1 MNFCN
6 KIVIT
11 LFIIAN
17 YKICVL
23 LNNFI
28 QTSYDHSINCTA
40 FRTCFIC
47 VLNASNDLIYIY
59 YNNYLQRFKDELGMI
74 YYNNESSN
82 EDDNS
87 SYIRSLNNIIQNDI
101 ILFHTKH
108 LFSNSTL

>member
-1 MNFCN
+1 M
-6 KIVIT
+6 
-11 LFIIAN
+11 IILLT
-17 YKICVL
+17 VL
-23 LNNFI
+23 LLE
-28 QTSYDHSINCTA
+28 
-40 FRTCFIC
+40 R

-59 YNNYLQRFKDELGMI
+59 YNNYLQRFKDVLGMI

-87 SYIRSLNNIIQNDI
+87 YYIRLLNNIIQNDI